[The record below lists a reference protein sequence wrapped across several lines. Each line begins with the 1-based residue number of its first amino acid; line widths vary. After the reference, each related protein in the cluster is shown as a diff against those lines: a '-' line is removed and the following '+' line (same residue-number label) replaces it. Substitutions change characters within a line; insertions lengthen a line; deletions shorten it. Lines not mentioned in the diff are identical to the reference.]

1 MIFRIREGVVNQ
13 PLPHLTNKS
22 NYMCYQELNEI
33 VSAILPNEKRLKLSI
48 GISDKIY
55 NPRKITISK
64 IHREITNG
72 KSSINAITNRSFW
85 KKYFIGGFY
94 TQQKV
99 DKGVEITYFI
109 NSRNELKSGIIS
121 ELKARI
127 KKVIWSEIQIEYQ
140 PDINLKELNYCGDK
154 KITYI
159 GEVYREIQ
167 KLRVDMAPEITESAV
182 I

>member
-1 MIFRIREGVVNQ
+1 M
-13 PLPHLTNKS
+13 
-22 NYMCYQELNEI
+22 YYQEVNEI
-33 VSAILPNEKRLKLSI
+33 VFTILPQENRLKISI
-48 GISDKIY
+48 FISDKIY

-72 KSSINAITNRSFW
+72 KSSINSITNRSFW
-85 KKYFIGGFY
+85 KKCFIGGFY

-99 DKGVEITYFI
+99 DNGVELTYFI
-109 NSRNELKSGIIS
+109 NTRNELKSGIIS

-127 KKVIWSEIQIEYQ
+127 KKVVWSDIQVEYQ
-140 PDINLKELNYCGDK
+140 PDINLKELNYCGEK
-154 KITYI
+154 KIIYI

-167 KLRVDMAPEITESAV
+167 KLRVDMATENTESAV